1 MHEEDWKLGCSTLGK
16 NYWLWL
22 SDVSWWEAFLRKGV
36 GTSGQKKMTTR
47 WSSNRKTRSGRR
59 ITRIG
64 ETITDPRT
72 TEREN
77 PDGAAQ

>member
-1 MHEEDWKLGCSTLGK
+1 MR
-16 NYWLWL
+16 N
-22 SDVSWWEAFLRKGV
+22 DVRTNGLL
-36 GTSGQKKMTTR
+36 KMTTG

-59 ITRIG
+59 ATKIG